1 MKRGRKTLFAL
12 LLALVMTLGLAA
24 TAWAT
29 GVVPT
34 DPFNLGLTITKIVEQ
49 KGNVAPPAETF
60 TFVLEDWVKE
70 GEKHDPAYYGI
81 TLEKLEIPTAT
92 GNKITKTFA
101 VQIDP
106 GKVNPENGW
115 HGYGNNT
122 PSAPH
127 RWYSKTFLL
136 KEVDDSKAGWRY
148 SAEEYAVTFQ
158 YTIETGKME
167 LRIHVPGN
175 DVYYDSAEFTNSYTE
190 NLTTVEIPFT
200 KTVKLGGN
208 TAPGKTDF
216 TIAVCDVNAHDLSY
230 YPDVKYTA
238 TVTTTGAGNYDGK
251 LIISGPATQVGE
263 FISEGFYVREV
274 KGNLSGWTYS
284 DAVWFVEPEYQ
295 VESGVPPMK
304 IYPAKMVK
312 TDNGEFYDVINNAAA
327 VGKMTFENIYTRNT
341 SYTTPDEK
349 PISSPK
355 TFDAG
360 VALYGVSALL
370 SLTGTALVIKR
381 KNG

>member
-1 MKRGRKTLFAL
+1 MKRSKKTLFAL

-29 GVVPT
+29 EVVPT

-60 TFVLEDWVKE
+60 TFVLEDVVKE

-81 TLEKLEIPTAT
+81 TLETLEIPTAT

-106 GKVNPENGW
+106 GKVNAENGW

-122 PSAPH
+122 PSAPI

-136 KEVDDSKAGWRY
+136 TEQNDGKAGWQY

-158 YTIETGKME
+158 YTIEDNTMD
-167 LRIHVPGN
+167 LTIHVPGN
-175 DVYYDSAEFTNSYTE
+175 DVYFQSAEFTNSYTE
-190 NLTTVEIPFT
+190 NLRTVEVPFT

-208 TAPGKTDF
+208 TAPGRTDF
-216 TIAVCDVNAHDLSY
+216 TLDIFRFGNSVSEAYKDVT
-230 YPDVKYTA
+230 YTA
-238 TVTTTGAGNYDGK
+238 TVTTNGAGSYDGK
-251 LIISGPATQVGE
+251 LIISGPEYQVQQC
-263 FISEGFYVREV
+263 ISEGIYVREV
-274 KGNLSGWTYS
+274 NGGASGWTYS
-284 DAVWFVEPEYQ
+284 TAEWYVNFYPREDQNGKPLPFV
-295 VESGVPPMK
+295 
-304 IYPAKMVK
+304 IYP
-312 TDNGEFYDVINNAAA
+312 NDVQGAP
-327 VGKMTFENIYTRNT
+327 VDKMTFENIYTHNR
-341 SYTTPDEK
+341 TTPAQRPTEK
-349 PISSPK
+349 PNTPETTISSPK

-370 SLTGTALVIKR
+370 SLSGTALLIKR

>member
-1 MKRGRKTLFAL
+1 MKRSRKTLFAL

-24 TAWAT
+24 TAWAAE
-29 GVVPT
+29 VVPT

-60 TFVLEDWVKE
+60 TFVLEDVVKE
-70 GEKHDPAYYGI
+70 GEKHDPEYYGI

-106 GKVNPENGW
+106 GKVNAENGW

-122 PSAPH
+122 PSAPL
-127 RWYSKTFLL
+127 RWYSKSFLL
-136 KEVDDSKAGWRY
+136 KEVDDGKAGWQY
-148 SAEEYAVTFQ
+148 STKEYEVVFTYDREGQ
-158 YTIETGKME
+158 DME
-167 LRIHVPGN
+167 LEVYKPGT
-175 DVYYDSAEFTNSYTE
+175 DAREPAEFTNSYTE
-190 NLTTVEIPFT
+190 NLRTVEVPFT

-216 TIAVCDVNAHDLSY
+216 TIAVCDVNAHDLSD
-230 YPDVKYTA
+230 YPDVTYTA
-238 TVTTTGAGNYDGK
+238 TVTTTGVGNYGGT

-274 KGNLSGWTYS
+274 NDGLPKWTYS
-284 DAVWFVEPEYQ
+284 DAVWYVSRE
-295 VESGVPPMK
+295 GK
-304 IYPAKMVK
+304 IFPARMET
-312 TDNGEFYDVINNAAA
+312 TDNGDFYDAINNADA

-341 SYTTPDEK
+341 SRTTTDEK

-370 SLTGTALVIKR
+370 SLTGTALIIKR

>member
-1 MKRGRKTLFAL
+1 MKRSRKTLFAL

-34 DPFNLGLTITKIVEQ
+34 DTLELTITKIVEQ

-106 GKVNPENGW
+106 GKVNAENGW
-115 HGYGNNT
+115 HGYGDNT
-122 PSAPH
+122 PSAPI

-136 KEVDDSKAGWRY
+136 TEQNDGKAGWRY

-216 TIAVCDVNAHDLSY
+216 TLEIFDIGNGTEVNYKDVT
-230 YPDVKYTA
+230 YTA
-238 TVTTTGAGNYDGK
+238 AVTTPGAGSYNGE
-251 LIISGPATQVGE
+251 LVISGPADQIRE
-263 FISEGFYVREV
+263 FVCEGFYVREA
-274 KGNLSGWTYS
+274 KKNLSGWTYS
-284 DAVWFVEPEYQ
+284 DAVWHVMPEYQ
-295 VESGVPPMK
+295 VEIGVPPMK
-304 IYPAKMVK
+304 IYPTKLEK
-312 TDNGEFYDVINNAAA
+312 TPNGEFYVDGETPVD
-327 VGKMTFENIYTRNT
+327 KMTFENIYTRNT

>member
-1 MKRGRKTLFAL
+1 MKRSRKTLFAL

-24 TAWAT
+24 TAWAAE
-29 GVVPT
+29 VVPT

-60 TFVLEDWVKE
+60 TFVLEDVVKE
-70 GEKHDPAYYGI
+70 GEKHNPEYYGI

-106 GKVNPENGW
+106 GKVNAENGW

-122 PSAPH
+122 PSAPL
-127 RWYSKTFLL
+127 RWYSKSFLL
-136 KEVDDSKAGWRY
+136 KEVDDGKAGWQY
-148 SAEEYAVTFQ
+148 STKEYEVVFTYDREGQ
-158 YTIETGKME
+158 DME
-167 LRIHVPGN
+167 LEVYKPGT
-175 DVYYDSAEFTNSYTE
+175 DAREPAEFTNSYTE
-190 NLTTVEIPFT
+190 NLRTVEVPFT

-208 TAPGKTDF
+208 TAPGRTDF
-216 TIAVCDVNAHDLSY
+216 RLEIFKFGNGNTEEYKDVT
-230 YPDVKYTA
+230 YTA
-238 TVTTTGAGNYDGK
+238 AVTTRGVGSYDGK
-251 LIISGPATQVGE
+251 LIISGPEYQVQQC
-263 FISEGFYVREV
+263 ISEGIYVREV
-274 KGNLSGWTYS
+274 NGGASGWTYS
-284 DAVWFVEPEYQ
+284 TAEWYVNFYPREDQNGKPLPFV
-295 VESGVPPMK
+295 
-304 IYPAKMVK
+304 IYP
-312 TDNGEFYDVINNAAA
+312 NDVQGAP
-327 VGKMTFENIYTRNT
+327 VDKMTFENIYTHNR
-341 SYTTPDEK
+341 TTPAQRPTEK
-349 PISSPK
+349 PNTPETTISSPK